1 MKIIDKTP
9 LQDNK
14 GNISFTARIQGT
26 LKYGWNWYAELEA
39 QKAVIA
45 QLSRALEKGFVL
57 IRNFTLPNSEI
68 VIPIILVGTGSIFVI
83 YVTNA
88 KGFFEAKG
96 DQWNTISSGRSQP
109 ARINYLSRVSQL
121 TRAFQK
127 YLDINKFKLTTP
139 IESVL
144 IASNP
149 GAQIESLRPV
159 ARVVRSDAI
168 RQFAA
173 SLLQAPANLS
183 LGRVYDLADQI
194 IDPSLRKEAIP
205 AAEYPEDPVSRAQA
219 IFNASNSSKS
229 LDPNDLG
236 LAFEEDNALSFQ
248 QAVPQNLHEPSPAQP
263 FQAQTSLPAKKR
275 ILGMTIAQVAVLA
288 GMLVIELCI
297 LIGFGAFIYLNQ

>member
-1 MKIIDKTP
+1 MKIIDKTT
-9 LQDNK
+9 LQDKK
-14 GNISFTARIQGT
+14 GNISIIARIQGT

-45 QLSRALEKGFVL
+45 QLSRTLEKGFVL
-57 IRNFTLPNSEI
+57 IRNFTLPDSEI
-68 VIPIILVGTGSIFVI
+68 VIPLILVGGGGIFVI

-109 ARINYLSRVSQL
+109 ARINYLGRVAQL

-127 YLDINKFKLTTP
+127 YLEIHKFKLSTNVEP
-139 IESVL
+139 VL
-144 IASNP
+144 IASDP
-149 GAQIESLRPV
+149 GAQIESLRPI

-205 AAEYPEDPVSRAQA
+205 AAEYPEDPISRAHA
-219 IFNASNSSKS
+219 IFNASNSSKPIN
-229 LDPNDLG
+229 PNDLG
-236 LAFEEDNALSFQ
+236 LEFEDDAVPSFQ
-248 QAVPQNLHEPSPAQP
+248 Q
-263 FQAQTSLPAKKR
+263 
-275 ILGMTIAQVAVLA
+275 
-288 GMLVIELCI
+288 
-297 LIGFGAFIYLNQ
+297 